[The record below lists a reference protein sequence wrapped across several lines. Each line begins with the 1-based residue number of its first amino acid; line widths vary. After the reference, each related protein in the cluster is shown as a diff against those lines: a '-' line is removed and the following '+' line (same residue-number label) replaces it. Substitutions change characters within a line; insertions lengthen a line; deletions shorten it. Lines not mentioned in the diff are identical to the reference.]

1 MNLEVQT
8 TPCVGSG
15 RLSRPEAPAPA
26 AATPPPLPAAPR
38 CTLLIVDDEPAIVA
52 LLVSQLSPEFDVST
66 ASTAEQAR
74 RELRERP
81 ADVVLTDLQ
90 LPDGTG
96 IQLLDWVHQTS
107 PGTARVLL
115 TGTARIEDAA
125 DAINCSRIHRMLLK
139 PWRGEDLVVTMR
151 GVARSLLLERRN
163 EQLLGQLRASH
174 DELED
179 HVRSRTRELEEAL
192 QQLQA
197 KNQIL
202 EKMAL
207 TDALTG
213 LPNRRAIE
221 LVARKELLRRARTPS
236 PIAFGLI
243 DADHFRAI
251 NTAHLHCGGDHAL
264 IWLGQKLQGSLRA
277 SDALGRVGGEEFMVV
292 APATDRAGAEALG
305 ERLRHAVAERP
316 TLYHG
321 VAIPVTVSVGFA
333 VCPAGAV
340 LNYEALRKQAAAA
353 LSEAKGGG
361 RNRCVTTEVG

>member
-1 MNLEVQT
+1 MSREVHT
-8 TPCVGSG
+8 TPRVAGPVLAEVAG
-15 RLSRPEAPAPA
+15 RHPPPA
-26 AATPPPLPAAPR
+26 APPPR
-38 CTLLIVDDEPAIVA
+38 CTLLLVDDEPGVLA
-52 LLVSQLSPEFDVST
+52 LLVEQLSPEFEVAT
-66 ASTAEQAR
+66 ACTAEQAR
-74 RELRERP
+74 RSLRDRP
-81 ADVVLTDLQ
+81 ADIVLTDLQ
-90 LPDGTG
+90 LPDGNG
-96 IQLLDWVHQTS
+96 IQLLDWVHQS
-107 PGTARVLL
+107 WPGTARVLL

-125 DAINCSRIHRMLLK
+125 DAINCSRSHRMLLK
-139 PWRGEDLVVTMR
+139 PWRAEDLVATMR
-151 GVARSLLLERRN
+151 GVARTLLLERRN

>member
-1 MNLEVQT
+1 MNREVLT
-8 TPCVGSG
+8 TPRSG
-15 RLSRPEAPAPA
+15 RLARAEVAERT
-26 AATPPPLPAAPR
+26 AATPPPLLPAPR

-52 LLVSQLSPEFDVST
+52 LLTEQLSPEFDIAT

-74 RELRERP
+74 RALRECP
-81 ADVVLTDLQ
+81 VDVVLTDLQ

-96 IQLLDWVHQTS
+96 IQLLDWIHQTA

-139 PWRGEDLVVTMR
+139 PWRGEDLVATMR
-151 GVARSLLLERRN
+151 GVARSLVLERRN
-163 EQLLGQLRASH
+163 DQLLGQLRASH
-174 DELED
+174 EELED
-179 HVRSRTRELEEAL
+179 NVRMRTRELEEAL
-192 QQLQA
+192 LQLQA

-207 TDALTG
+207 TDPLTG

-221 LVARKELLRRARTPS
+221 LIARKELLRRARAPS

-251 NTAHLHCGGDHAL
+251 NSAHLHCGGDHAL
-264 IWLGQKLQGSLRA
+264 VWLGQKLQGSLRA
-277 SDALGRVGGEEFMVV
+277 ADALGRVGGEEFMVV
-292 APATDRAGAEALG
+292 APATDRPGAEALG
-305 ERLRHAVAERP
+305 ERLRAAVADRP
-316 TLYHG
+316 TLYQG
-321 VAIPVTVSVGFA
+321 VPIVVTVSVGFA

-353 LSEAKGGG
+353 LSEAKGSG
-361 RNRCVTTEVG
+361 RNRCVTSVLG

>member
-1 MNLEVQT
+1 MTRDFLP
-8 TPCVGSG
+8 TPRSA
-15 RLSRPEAPAPA
+15 RLILPEAFERP
-26 AATPPPLPAAPR
+26 AATPLPAPR
-38 CTLLIVDDEPAIVA
+38 CTLLVVDDEPAIVA
-52 LLVSQLSPEFDVST
+52 LLAEQLGAEFDVTTAAT
-66 ASTAEQAR
+66 ASQAR
-74 RELRERP
+74 RSLRESP
-81 ADVVLTDLQ
+81 VDIVLTDLQ

-139 PWRGEDLVVTMR
+139 PWRGEDLVTTMR
-151 GVARSLLLERRN
+151 GVARTLLLERRN
-163 EQLLGQLRASH
+163 DQLLGQLRASH
-174 DELED
+174 EELED
-179 HVRSRTRELEEAL
+179 NVRLRTSQLEEAL
-192 QQLQA
+192 QQLQV

-207 TDALTG
+207 TDPLTG

-221 LVARKELLRRARTPS
+221 LIARKELLRRARTPS

-264 IWLGQKLQGSLRA
+264 VWLGQKLQGSLRA
-277 SDALGRVGGEEFMVV
+277 ADALGRVGGEEFMVV
-292 APATDRAGAEALG
+292 APVTDAAGAEALG
-305 ERLRHAVAERP
+305 ERLRVAVAERP
-316 TLYHG
+316 TLYQG
-321 VAIPVTVSVGFA
+321 VPIVVTVSLGFA
-333 VCPAGAV
+333 VCPAGAAV
-340 LNYEALRKQAAAA
+340 NYEALRKQAAAA

-361 RNRCVTTEVG
+361 RNRCVTVAAG